1 MNGQDAQSTPRAGQE
16 PKAGYRKGHLY
27 LYRDTAAT
35 LGQEMPQQKKRITNV
50 MRSADSPIYV
60 KTKNTTMT
68 ATYAVS
74 IDAQV
79 PDLRFFV
86 AIFAL

>member
-35 LGQEMPQQKKRITNV
+35 LGQEMPQQKRRISNV

-60 KTKNTTMT
+60 RTKTRMT

-79 PDLRFFV
+79 PDLRFSV